1 MVRGPGSVAG
11 VVCCLLR
18 ALQCMSELV
27 IICALLSLCAFPVVA
42 LGQDGWEVCGG
53 GGEIWWATR
62 VPHPHPRALAAAAA
76 AAAATHDHGRTW
88 ALVLRLA
95 SGAAQW
101 AGWRVRA
108 G

>member
-27 IICALLSLCAFPVVA
+27 IICALMSFCAFPVVA
-42 LGQDGWEVCGG
+42 LGQEGG
-53 GGEIWWATR
+53 KRVVLGVRSGGRR
-62 VPHPHPRALAAAAA
+62 VSPRPRALAAATDATT
-76 AAAATHDHGRTW
+76 THDHGCTW
-88 ALVLRLA
+88 TLVSRCE
-95 SGAAQW
+95 SDAAQW
-101 AGWRVRA
+101 AAWCVGS